1 MEQENLDNWEDF
13 ETRIES
19 LNIERLVARSE
30 HLGSHSH
37 YLFRGQADSSWNL
50 KTTLDR
56 ADDTNWSFSKYFR
69 LISIARP
76 QIETFT
82 NNRWDIDNWPD
93 LREWATKYDNLH
105 STQFPGYEYLVYL
118 RHHGFPSPFLDW
130 SRSPYVAAF
139 FAFITPHSDRVAI
152 YIYQEYSGHGKS
164 GSSKDPQIARF
175 GPYVRSHS
183 RHFLQQSEYTIAA
196 QYNDEMWHFAQ
207 HEDVFSRSE
216 QHQDK
221 LWKLTLPSTERN
233 KVLRT
238 LDAHNLNSFSLFQ
251 TEESLLKTIAVREI
265 ELQCISGE
273 PV

>member
-1 MEQENLDNWEDF
+1 MEQVDLDSWEDF
-13 ETRIES
+13 EARIEAM
-19 LNIERLVARSE
+19 NGERLAARSKDS
-30 HLGSHSH
+30 LSHSH
-37 YLFRGQADSSWNL
+37 YLYRGHADSSWDL

-56 ADDTNWSFSKYFR
+56 ADDTDWSFSKYFR

-82 NNRWDIDNWPD
+82 NHRWEVDDWSE

-105 STQFPGYEYLVYL
+105 TSRFPGYEYLVYL

-139 FAFITPHSDRVAI
+139 FAFVTSHSDRVAI
-152 YIYQEYSGHGKS
+152 YVYQEHSGHGKT
-164 GSSKDPQIARF
+164 GSSNHSQIVRF

-196 QYNDEMWHFAQ
+196 QFTDDMWRFAQ
-207 HEDVFSRSE
+207 HEDVFSRPE
-216 QHQDK
+216 ENQDK
-221 LWKLTLPSTERN
+221 LWKLTLPSTERH
-233 KVLRT
+233 KVLKV

-251 TEESLLKTIAVREI
+251 TEESLLSTIAVREI
-265 ELQCISGE
+265 ELHE
-273 PV
+273 